1 MMLIRR
7 HSPEYK
13 KTRPISS
20 QRPKADELYKLPYK
34 EMVTSLLDVLASSG
48 EGYSLKALQT
58 RTNEFIDDGVVEKF
72 NLPYSSAAYK
82 PVVQMIDYLTAK
94 GYKVFACTGSPTQ
107 VVQTFSQQVFHIPP
121 ERVIGTR
128 IKTMWDEE
136 KGMLMVEKGLF
147 PPVNDGKGK
156 PVNIA
161 NYMQL
166 QPIIAF
172 GNSDGDMAMFDYAQ
186 SSNGPSLAVLIH
198 HDDELRDFSYT
209 NFTENALKAASA
221 KSWVVVRS
229 ANDFKQVFMVPD
241 AKLSH

>member
-1 MMLIRR
+1 
-7 HSPEYK
+7 
-13 KTRPISS
+13 
-20 QRPKADELYKLPYK
+20 
-34 EMVTSLLDVLASSG
+34 
-48 EGYSLKALQT
+48 
-58 RTNEFIDDGVVEKF
+58 
-72 NLPYSSAAYK
+72 
-82 PVVQMIDYLTAK
+82 
-94 GYKVFACTGSPTQ
+94 
-107 VVQTFSQQVFHIPP
+107 
-121 ERVIGTR
+121 
-128 IKTMWDEE
+128 MWDEE